1 MNFHRLQ
8 VVGRGSE
15 TQFQGGENL
24 SIVTKR
30 EEGSIHNKVYSHTH
44 WWCFHYETYCDISRY
59 RTPLYYMYSY
69 TCCMHACCIAGE
81 RLVLWSFVMSVNCTL
96 ICAVENFRQ
105 SCEKIQKVFIFVRY
119 GKIQHMSKEKVFA

>member
-1 MNFHRLQ
+1 MNFHPLQ

-15 TQFQGGENL
+15 TQLQGGENL

-69 TCCMHACCIAGE
+69 TCCIFRVRKYKRC
-81 RLVLWSFVMSVNCTL
+81 SF
-96 ICAVENFRQ
+96 
-105 SCEKIQKVFIFVRY
+105 SCGMEKYSTCPRN
-119 GKIQHMSKEKVFA
+119 KVFASPYFLDECCIFQYRSQVNTVCISNA